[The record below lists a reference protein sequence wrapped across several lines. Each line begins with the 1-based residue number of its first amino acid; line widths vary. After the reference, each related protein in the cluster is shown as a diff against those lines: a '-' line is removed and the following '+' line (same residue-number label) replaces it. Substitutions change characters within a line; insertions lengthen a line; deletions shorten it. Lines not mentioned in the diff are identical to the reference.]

1 MTGIPPWKEEPFR
14 DFAASSG
21 IGDALRDAEI
31 SLKGMTYV
39 DAAACSHLDSLFRD
53 YMGGDL
59 SHASVAR
66 MITAQ
71 GYETVNNLN
80 RYIETYL
87 DGRPSRLYV
96 LTDDVPSPSGR
107 MMFVSFGDWNVHRK
121 DGVDFYPLFA
131 LGVLKAVDPM
141 FKNIC

>member
-1 MTGIPPWKEEPFR
+1 MSDVPWKDQSFSNY
-14 DFAASSG
+14 AAASG
-21 IGDALRDAEI
+21 IGDVLEDAERSLRDTVPVGEDVR
-31 SLKGMTYV
+31 SN
-39 DAAACSHLDSLFRD
+39 LDSLFEE

-66 MITAQ
+66 MVTAQ
-71 GYETVNNLN
+71 GYETVNSLN

-87 DGRPSRLYV
+87 DGRPSRLYI
-96 LTDDVPSPSGR
+96 LTDDIPSPPGR
-107 MMFVSFGDWNVHRK
+107 MRFVGFGDWDVHQK

-141 FKNIC
+141 FGRRL

>member
-1 MTGIPPWKEEPFR
+1 MTGCPWKEQSFR
-14 DFAASSG
+14 DYVVSSR
-21 IGDALRDAEI
+21 IGNVLEGAERSLRDMLPVGEDVR
-31 SLKGMTYV
+31 SK
-39 DAAACSHLDSLFRD
+39 LDSLFKE

-71 GYETVNNLN
+71 GYETVNSLN

-87 DGRPSRLYV
+87 DGRPSRLYI
-96 LTDDVPSPSGR
+96 LTDDIPSPPGR
-107 MMFVSFGDWNVHRK
+107 MRFVGFGDWDVHREN
-121 DGVDFYPLFA
+121 GVDFFPLFA

-141 FKNIC
+141 FCRR